1 MSIWSDEPPT
11 EPGEYWIQWIEQGGD
26 AEERT
31 VYIERLTHNQN
42 DPNYAVLGFDGWI
55 LSYWRDLGVKFGPR
69 VPDTAAQLA
78 EMASKAAQYDHMMTP
93 TSPATI
99 EGFGENGFEVTGWG
113 VAPLI
118 PTQ

>member
-1 MSIWSDEPPT
+1 MDIWT
-11 EPGEYWIQWIEQGGD
+11 GNGIWTGGVD
-26 AEERT
+26 
-31 VYIERLTHNQN
+31 
-42 DPNYAVLGFDGWI
+42 
-55 LSYWRDLGVKFGPR
+55 S
-69 VPDTAAQLA
+69 DTATQLA